1 MKREKR
7 TPDAFSIAFLDVIT
21 CGFGAI
27 ILLLMIAKTGDTPIL
42 ETATE
47 SLQGIVRDLQVQLFE
62 IRGEARV
69 LNRDLTDK
77 KEQLSQWDERIAK
90 LQAELALAKKRQQAI
105 RNDSTFNAIIK
116 GEYQTALQ
124 KLTAEMKRL
133 LAQQQTAQ
141 NDLVAGI
148 SADTEYLIFII
159 DTSGSMVNNHW
170 NRMITEMIN
179 TLDAYPRLK
188 GIQIMSDMG
197 EYLFSQF
204 RGRWIP
210 DTRGRRRAIISTLRG
225 WRTFS
230 NSNPAEGITA
240 AIRTFYDDGK
250 KISIYVYGDEFPG
263 RSFAEV
269 LAIVDRINPK
279 DRDGNTKVQIH
290 AVGFPAGRQQHPQY
304 QFTNERFA
312 GLMREL
318 TYRNGGTFVGLN

>member
-1 MKREKR
+1 MKKQKREGE
-7 TPDAFSIAFLDVIT
+7 AFSIAFLDVIT

-42 ETATE
+42 ETATQ

-62 IRGEARV
+62 IRGEAKV

-77 KEQLSQWDERIAK
+77 KEQLSVWDERVAK
-90 LQAELALAKKRQQAI
+90 LQAELELTQKRYNAI
-105 RNDSTFNAIIK
+105 RDDSTFNSIIK
-116 GEYQTALQ
+116 DEYQTALQ

-133 LAQQQTAQ
+133 LAQQNAVQT
-141 NDLVAGI
+141 DLVAGI

-170 NRMITEMIN
+170 RRMIDEMVN
-179 TLDAYPRLK
+179 TLDAYPKLK
-188 GIQIMSDMG
+188 GVQIMSDMG

-210 DTRGRRRAIISTLRG
+210 DTTGRRRAIINTLRG

-240 AIRTFYDDGK
+240 AIRTFYDDKK

-269 LAIVDRINPK
+269 LDIVDRINPK
-279 DRDGNTKVQIH
+279 DSDGKTKVQIH
-290 AVGFPAGRQQHPQY
+290 AVGFPVGRQQHPQY
-304 QFTNERFA
+304 QFTNMRFA

-318 TYRNGGTFVGLN
+318 TYRNGGTFVGLH